1 MSERIA
7 TPPVAL
13 APQPHKIGTLPETL
27 GVLLG
32 AMEIRRAFIKQTQY
46 VSDEEY
52 WRCQRDLADLER
64 RWAEAE
70 QVWAAHIAKE
80 GKK

>member
-1 MSERIA
+1 MPVL
-7 TPPVAL
+7 TPST
-13 APQPHKIGTLPETL
+13 APPARPHKIGTIPETL

-32 AMEIRRAFIKQTQY
+32 AMKIRRAFIKQAQY

-70 QVWAAHIAKE
+70 KVWAAHIAKE

>member
-1 MSERIA
+1 MPVL
-7 TPPVAL
+7 TPPVAI
-13 APQPHKIGTLPETL
+13 PTKPHKIGSIPETL

-32 AMEIRRAFIKQTQY
+32 AMEIRRSFIKQAY
-46 VSDEEY
+46 GDSEEY

-80 GKK
+80 KKP